1 MENGKIN
8 ISITWVVRIL
18 WLVSFVL
25 LLFIKDF
32 SLLAKWVYIG
42 FIIFLTIITIF
53 RIKESQREW
62 HKEIDNDN

>member
-1 MENGKIN
+1 MANGKIN

-18 WLVSFVL
+18 WTFVFLL
-25 LLFIKDF
+25 LLFVKDF
-32 SLLAKWVYIG
+32 PLLGKWVYIG

-62 HKEIDNDN
+62 YKEFGNDN

>member
-18 WLVSFVL
+18 WLLSFVL

-62 HKEIDNDN
+62 HKEIGNDN

>member
-8 ISITWVVRIL
+8 ISITWGVRIL
-18 WLVSFVL
+18 WLLLFVL

-62 HKEIDNDN
+62 HKEIGNDN